1 MRVYRCKTLLDGEA
15 DYSAFARLFAKS
27 IRDGSSDSF
36 LLVRDDDQR
45 LLVVASESDILL
57 SLARGPN
64 DCMVSY
70 GSSYSDGTRTFF
82 GLSQERVANDTSF
95 VDAGFAFLAIKAF
108 FETKPISEHVDFRK
122 GTPDDEIVAFPTPMI
137 ARPRVERK
145 LVEMRVEVTEE
156 LRTDMLDV
164 CEYIDDVADETDVNI
179 DFDDAIQIGSLC
191 GGRINRKQDLYLF
204 SYHLNNG
211 DIWQFRV
218 KRTMLEAIAYGGF
231 QTLNVLASIPE
242 NRDEPSDP
250 PKSPIGREFES

>member
-1 MRVYRCKTLLDGEA
+1 
-15 DYSAFARLFAKS
+15 
-27 IRDGSSDSF
+27 
-36 LLVRDDDQR
+36 
-45 LLVVASESDILL
+45 
-57 SLARGPN
+57 
-64 DCMVSY
+64 
-70 GSSYSDGTRTFF
+70 
-82 GLSQERVANDTSF
+82 
-95 VDAGFAFLAIKAF
+95 
-108 FETKPISEHVDFRK
+108 
-122 GTPDDEIVAFPTPMI
+122 
-137 ARPRVERK
+137 
-145 LVEMRVEVTEE
+145 
-156 LRTDMLDV
+156 
-164 CEYIDDVADETDVNI
+164 VNI